1 MASHALGDGGIPPR
15 DATRKGLTRVMTLS
29 GAYGTRNYTVK
40 GLRDQ
45 KGKRVL
51 VETLPYSVEEAMA
64 AEEAG
69 IDTMKVRFD
78 PNMPGPAADIR
89 KAAPNTFMA
98 FSVPLIAAASP
109 EEAVRLGYDA
119 MALGADA
126 IMCQW
131 SPRFI
136 EAAAE
141 AGVPVQG
148 HAGLVPRRSTWTGG
162 LRAVGKTLARHLL
175 DVATH
180 SGRARMESGR
190 TVGPSVRC
198 LLTKSYRRPVVFS
211 RALRAFL
218 APRAPPATHLP
229 QAQLEVLQHLPPCSG
244 TAGGRALP
252 APDHRP
258 THPRP
263 PGHSMREHLG
273 AEPRQIH
280 DSKNYQSHSL
290 SRSTVAPRRR
300 PRVLGL
306 QIQTQQSPK
315 SELTQRSDEAG
326 RNGWAETA
334 RRPSCCA
341 RVNHAR
347 PALTQTTP
355 SPYGR
360 RRSNSLCSAALAS
373 VTARA
378 ASLSRLGI

>member
-15 DATRKGLTRVMTLS
+15 DATKKGLTRVMTLS

-51 VETLPYSVEEAMA
+51 VETLPFSVEEAMA

-126 IMCQW
+126 VMCQW

-141 AGVPVQG
+141 AGIPVQG

-162 LRAVGKTLARHLL
+162 LRAVGKTLDEAKWVYDQIKALENAGAYA
-175 DVATH
+175 V
-180 SGRARMESGR
+180 E
-190 TVGPSVRC
+190 VEVIPEE
-198 LLTKSYRRPVVFS
+198 LLTEISKRTSLMTS
-211 RALRAFL
+211 SIGGGSGGDIQFL
-218 APRAPPATHLP
+218 FADDILGNNAPPYPRHSK
-229 QAQLEVLQHLPPCSG
+229 QYRDMYKMKQDMQRERV
-244 TAGGRALP
+244 GGFKDFIDDVRENRFPAAEHVIK
-252 APDHRP
+252 APD
-258 THPRP
+258 
-263 PGHSMREHLG
+263 GL
-273 AEPRQIH
+273 I
-280 DSKNYQSHSL
+280 DDFL
-290 SRSTVAPRRR
+290 SA
-300 PRVLGL
+300 LE
-306 QIQTQQSPK
+306 Q
-315 SELTQRSDEAG
+315 DE
-326 RNGWAETA
+326 
-334 RRPSCCA
+334 
-341 RVNHAR
+341 
-347 PALTQTTP
+347 
-355 SPYGR
+355 
-360 RRSNSLCSAALAS
+360 
-373 VTARA
+373 
-378 ASLSRLGI
+378 